1 MIENQEFYNYK
12 KLIIFGNENS
22 GKTSLVKRL
31 EKGLFS
37 NEKHTKEGIQL
48 LQVKYQLILD

>member
-1 MIENQEFYNYK
+1 MIENQGFYNYK

-37 NEKHTKEGIQL
+37 NEKHTKEGIF
-48 LQVKYQLILD
+48 KNYFNIIN